1 MMPAKTAEL
10 LGSQMGQAFRNKPE
24 DHFVI
29 TGTDMNDL
37 RALAMRFDHPFADAN
52 EKRDWQN
59 RINLILSSAWPYR

>member
-10 LGSQMGQAFRNKPE
+10 LGSQMANAFVNKP
-24 DHFVI
+24 DHHFVI
-29 TGTDMNDL
+29 SGTDMNDL
-37 RALAMRFDHPFADAN
+37 RALAMRFDQPFADAN